1 MAQEPREVDPPPAAV
16 PVGADEQLA
25 ARPVAPGGLRR
36 VVTGVAV
43 GVVAGLLL
51 LQDLR
56 DADTSAGR
64 VGRRVRGWSPRR
76 AGAVRTGPRGLV
88 RWWSRR

>member
-1 MAQEPREVDPPPAAV
+1 MAQAPREVDPPPAAV
-16 PVGADEQLA
+16 PVGPDEQPA

-51 LQDLR
+51 LRDLR
-56 DADTSAGR
+56 DADDPHGDT
-64 VGRRVRGWSPRR
+64 RVRGGAAGDRPGDLARRWSTR
-76 AGAVRTGPRGLV
+76 
-88 RWWSRR
+88 

>member
-56 DADTSAGR
+56 DGDSGAGH
-64 VGRRVRGWSPRR
+64 VGRRARGWSPGR
-76 AGAVRTGPRGLV
+76 AGAARIRTRGFA